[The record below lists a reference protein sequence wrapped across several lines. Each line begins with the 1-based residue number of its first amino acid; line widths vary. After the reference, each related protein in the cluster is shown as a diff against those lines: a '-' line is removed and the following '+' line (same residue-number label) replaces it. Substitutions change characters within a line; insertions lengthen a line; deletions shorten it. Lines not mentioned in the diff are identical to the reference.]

1 MKWKQK
7 ISRGNQCN
15 KILVLWKKS
24 IKLKSLSKTDK
35 ENRVKILITNIQNKI
50 GDVTTDPTDI
60 KKKKE
65 IGEYYG
71 QLYSYMF
78 NKLDEIDQ
86 FPE

>member
-1 MKWKQK
+1 M
-7 ISRGNQCN
+7 
-15 KILVLWKKS
+15 
-24 IKLKSLSKTDK
+24 
-35 ENRVKILITNIQNKI
+35 KILITNIQNKI